1 MEKGHRIQ
9 DMKQGNENGNAHETA
24 IFEECASTTYRELK
38 AFLSQESHD
47 TLFLCKACSA
57 YWSSSIRGPSNA
69 VSFPIQN
76 PTNFAFESK
85 MVSKVEE
92 SRVRKQG
99 KEQKQE
105 VMRLHKVCKFKRSS
119 FSEEEDATCSAMLL
133 LACVVC
139 DPSSI

>member
-1 MEKGHRIQ
+1 MLRFVVGAAALGLLLSAEGIL
-9 DMKQGNENGNAHETA
+9 
-24 IFEECASTTYRELK
+24 FVYRK
-38 AFLSQESHD
+38 ARD
-47 TLFLCKACSA
+47 KWPMATLEGKACSA
-57 YWSSSIRGPSNA
+57 DWSSSIRGPSNA